1 MTSNLPLV
9 LVLDDDVAVL
19 RSLAR
24 FLGANGYAVRTHGSA
39 EDMFMSGQPNVPA
52 CLLLDQHLAGTKGT
66 EVHAEMQRRGWN
78 LPTVFLTAD
87 WDIHLVVRAMRGGAD
102 NYLAKPYDPAE
113 LLQVVKQALERGTTT
128 SLHQSDIAEYRLR
141 AAQLTT
147 RERVIISLVA
157 KGMLNKQI
165 ADHLQLAVVTVKLHR
180 GRAMQ
185 KLRASNAA
193 ELGRIAM
200 LLGL

>member
-1 MTSNLPLV
+1 MTSTLPLV
-9 LVLDDDVAVL
+9 LVLDDDVGVL

-24 FLGANGYAVRTHGSA
+24 LLGAHGYAVRTHSSA
-39 EDMFMSGQPNVPA
+39 EDMFMTGQPNVPA
-52 CLLLDQHLAGTKGT
+52 CLLLDHHLGGTKGT

-87 WDIHLVVRAMRGGAD
+87 WDIHTVVRAMRGGAD
-102 NYLAKPYDPAE
+102 NYLAKPYDPGE
-113 LLQVVKQALERGTTT
+113 LLQVVKQALERGATRG
-128 SLHQSDIAEYRLR
+128 LHQYDIDEYRLR

-185 KLRASNAA
+185 KLHASNAA

>member
-1 MTSNLPLV
+1 MISPPSLV
-9 LVLDDDVAVL
+9 LVLDDDVGVL

-24 FLGANGYAVRTHGSA
+24 FLGANGYAVRTHCSA
-39 EDMFMSGQPNVPA
+39 EDMFLAGQPNVPA
-52 CLLLDQHLAGTKGT
+52 CLLLDQHLRGTKGT
-66 EVHAEMQRRGWN
+66 EVHAEMLRRGWN

-87 WDIHLVVRAMRGGAD
+87 WDTHTVVRAMRGGAD
-102 NYLAKPYDPAE
+102 NYLAKPFDPLE
-113 LLQVVKQALERGTTT
+113 LLQVVRQALERVTTAG
-128 SLHQSDIAEYRLR
+128 LYQSDVAEYRRR
-141 AAQLTT
+141 AEQLTA
-147 RERVIISLVA
+147 RERAIVSLVA

-185 KLRASNAA
+185 KLHANNAA

-200 LLGL
+200 LLGI